1 MENPEELLKLI
12 FRRVGFLTRRVPM
25 ILAALLIGVSLFRLD
40 AGRSPVNNGP
50 GRNQGSPAFSGKLG
64 VTPMRVAAA
73 YGRLPLSFEPNQGQ
87 TDQQVKFLAR
97 GSGYGLYL
105 TRDEAVLAMRASV
118 GRSSSATRISLVR
131 MSLEGANAA
140 PNVTGTD
147 PLPGKSNY
155 FIGNDPA
162 RWHRNIPHFARVRYR
177 DVYPGIDLVYYG
189 NQGKLEYDFEVAP
202 GADPRLIALRFNGSP
217 KLVLTGG
224 GDLSIATGSGDVQL
238 RAPRVYQ
245 RIDNADHLVAGKFA
259 LFADDRVR
267 FEIGDYDRT
276 RTLVIDPVLTYST
289 YLGGSGDESCSKI
302 EQTQL
307 GMSASFT
314 PGCPAIAVD
323 AAFRAY
329 IAGATT
335 STDFPGISSSS
346 YQACLDSPPSTTC
359 APGPNSDV
367 FVARLNS
374 SGTGLDYATYLGG
387 TGTDVTAGI
396 AVDQNFNVHVAGITN
411 SANFPTS
418 STTAFQA
425 TPSSAGTHAFV
436 SELDPAGAKLLYST
450 YLSGT
455 GTDVAT
461 GLAVDGLGKEY
472 VTGTTSSPAF
482 PTSGGFPTTATA
494 LQTAPKAT
502 NQYFFTKL
510 DPSLSGSA
518 SLLYS
523 TYIGG
528 STPVGGVTMG
538 GGIAVDNNCDAY
550 LTGGTDF
557 TDMPTQNAATFTNL
571 GGLNAWVAKF
581 SPPSGSACGSQL
593 SLTYLT
599 YFGGSG
605 DDVAYGIAV
614 DSGLNAYI
622 TGSTRSSDI
631 TFPTG
636 SSAPVPFEKCFNTPL
651 PLNPTTCPGSTS
663 ALDAFVAKFG
673 SLTSSSASGTTVPYL
688 YFSYLGGTADDAATS
703 IVADSTGGVR
713 IAGWTMSSDF
723 PTPNAPSNLPFGGGM
738 DAFVASLNTTATT
751 ACTGRCLGFS
761 TFLGGAGSDIGTS
774 IALDSQDAS
783 YVTGETSSTNF
794 PVINAFQGSL
804 NGTNPDAFVSKL
816 APAVSLQLTGP
827 STSPT
832 IGVGNSGAFTYT
844 ITNSE
849 DATGGVIFVDSLPS
863 AGGTLSSISTSQGS
877 CGAAQSGTVT
887 CNIGTLNAGATAT
900 VTANLTPTAPATPL
914 TTPSSFSNSASVT
927 APGAPLTT
935 ASITATLEDFNI
947 AVEPGTP
954 SSITVPAGVPASFT
968 FQITGTNN
976 TFPGSISL
984 SAASGLPTATTT
996 AWTTNPI
1003 TSLTGSAQ
1011 TSVLTVTTTARV
1023 TTTGYFW
1030 HISSL
1035 LYAMWL
1041 PLSGMAFLGFGI
1053 GGKMSGK
1060 KRTLLGLL
1068 LVGFFSLVF
1077 FQAGC
1082 GSKHSTSTT
1091 TGTPAGTY
1099 VITVDGTSGSAS
1111 RPTTITLVV
1120 Q

>member
-1 MENPEELLKLI
+1 MGNPEELLKLI

-25 ILAALLIGVSLFRLD
+25 ILAALLIGASLFRLD
-40 AGRSPVNNGP
+40 VGRGLMNNP
-50 GRNQGSPAFSGKLG
+50 GRNQASPTFSGKLG
-64 VTPMRVAAA
+64 VTPMQVAAA

-202 GADPRLIALRFNGSP
+202 GADPHQIALRFRGSP
-217 KLVLTGG
+217 KLVLTGR
-224 GDLSIATGSGDVQL
+224 GDLSIATGSGDVRLQ
-238 RAPRVYQ
+238 APRLYQ
-245 RIDNADHLVAGKFA
+245 QVGNADRPVTGRFVLLANDVVSFA
-259 LFADDRVR
+259 
-267 FEIGDYDRT
+267 IGDYDRA

-289 YLGGSGDESCSKI
+289 YLGGSGDESCSAI
-302 EQTQL
+302 EGIQ
-307 GMSASFT
+307 FT

-323 AAFRAY
+323 SAFRAY
-329 IAGATT
+329 VAGATT
-335 STDFPGISSSS
+335 SADFPGMIQSS
-346 YQACLDSPPSTTC
+346 YQECLDTLPPNPANRSSCPTGLT
-359 APGPNSDV
+359 NSDV
-367 FVARLNS
+367 FVVRFNS
-374 SGTGLDYATYLGG
+374 AGSVGTGLDYATYLGG
-387 TGTDVTAGI
+387 RGTDVTAGI

-411 SANFPTS
+411 SDNFPTS
-418 STTAFQA
+418 STAFQA
-425 TPSSAGTHAFV
+425 TPAAAGTHAFV

-455 GTDVAT
+455 GTDAAT
-461 GLAVDGLGKEY
+461 GLALDGLGKEY
-472 VTGTTSSPAF
+472 VTGTTSSSA
-482 PTSGGFPTTATA
+482 FPTTATA

-510 DPSLSGSA
+510 DPSLSGAA

-528 STPVGGVTMG
+528 STPALGRTQG

-557 TDMPTQNAATFTNL
+557 TDMPTLNAATFTNL

-581 SPPSGSACGSQL
+581 SPLSGSACGSQL

-622 TGSTRSSDI
+622 TGSTKSSDI
-631 TFPTG
+631 APPAG

-688 YFSYLGGTADDAATS
+688 YFSYLGGTSDDAGTS

-804 NGTNPDAFVSKL
+804 DGTNPDAFVSKL

-863 AGGTLSSISTSQGS
+863 AGGTLSSVSTSQGS
-877 CGAAQSGTVT
+877 CGTAQSGTVT
-887 CNIGTLNAGATAT
+887 CNIGTLNSGATAT

-914 TTPSSFSNSASVT
+914 TTPGSFSNSASVT
-927 APGAPLTT
+927 APGAPLAT
-935 ASITATLEDFNI
+935 ASITATTEDFNI

-976 TFPGSISL
+976 TFPSSISL

-1030 HISSL
+1030 HGSSL

-1099 VITVDGTSGSAS
+1099 VITVDATSGSAS